1 MEFLR
6 LRQALLQNHKEQF
19 SIFHKGLKERFERES
34 TDKELDTEKESRKPD
49 WPAAYAELFEN
60 LYKNHD
66 GPADEWEAQY
76 QGTRSAWRQGLIEWY
91 NSGDPESEGMLLW
104 CPILRAYGVADCCTT
119 AVTIVP
125 HSIGYC
131 NAGYLFCEPDNGF
144 DLLWSAK
151 NRNIMSENLATGFR
165 NGDFVLVPVGP
176 SIETEPCEWWFI
188 LMNEKLREYPVQF
201 SSTYNDLDGQVLQWK
216 NNRDVDDGDEVFA
229 DGVFDEKDD
238 KAEER
243 LIAQEIFVAQECVM
257 LDEDDVWIETEES
270 WDLLWEASYEGSS
283 YTEELLWEDK
293 RA

>member
-1 MEFLR
+1 MCILPLPWNFFDYA
-6 LRQALLQNHKEQF
+6 RQLLQNHKEQF

-34 TDKELDTEKESRKPD
+34 VGRKSYDKEVKICWVKGGKLTAEDLTITREHARLIKELDTEKESREPD
-49 WPAAYAELFEN
+49 WPAAYSELFEN

-66 GPADEWEAQY
+66 RPADEWEAQY

-91 NSGDPESEGMLLW
+91 ISGDPESEGMLLW
-104 CPILRAYGVADCCTT
+104 CPILRAYGLADCGTT

-131 NAGYLFCEPDNGF
+131 NAGYLFGEPDNGF

-216 NNRDVDDGDEVFA
+216 NNRRPARCFLYYHFVTN
-229 DGVFDEKDD
+229 
-238 KAEER
+238 
-243 LIAQEIFVAQECVM
+243 IAAI
-257 LDEDDVWIETEES
+257 
-270 WDLLWEASYEGSS
+270 
-283 YTEELLWEDK
+283 
-293 RA
+293 